1 MSQENVNTFGDDDWM
16 KQAEINLHAL
26 ANGAE
31 GEMEKLDKEGN
42 VHNLRYKLPPNLDAN
57 KFILKNRSKGKWAD
71 KTEITVTQTNIN
83 LTASFNEVNKL
94 MEDQKRKII
103 EERKQIEAN
112 DAIDAEFTV
121 VEGEA
126 AE

>member
-1 MSQENVNTFGDDDWM
+1 MSQENVNTFGDDDWT
-16 KQAEINLHAL
+16 KRAEQNLYEL

-42 VHNLRYKLPPNLDAN
+42 VHNLHYKLPPNMEAN

-71 KTEITVTQTNIN
+71 KTEITSTQINVN

-94 MEDQKRKII
+94 MEEQKRKII
-103 EERKQIEAN
+103 EEKKQIEAV
-112 DAIDAEFTV
+112 DVEYTV
-121 VEGEA
+121 VEDET

>member
-1 MSQENVNTFGDDDWM
+1 MSQKDVQAFGDDDWS
-16 KQAEINLHAL
+16 KQAERNLYEI

-31 GEMEKLDKEGN
+31 GEQEKLDKEGN

-71 KTEITVTQTNIN
+71 KTEITSTQINVN

-94 MEDQKRKII
+94 MEEQKRKII
-103 EERKQIEAN
+103 EERKQL
-112 DAIDAEFTV
+112 DAIDAEYAIM
-121 VEGEA
+121 EDEEA
-126 AE
+126 E

>member
-1 MSQENVNTFGDDDWM
+1 MSQENVNTFGDEDWT
-16 KQAEINLHAL
+16 KRAEQNLYEL

-42 VHNLRYKLPPNLDAN
+42 VHNLHYKLPPNMEAN

-71 KTEITVTQTNIN
+71 KTEITSTQINVN

-94 MEDQKRKII
+94 MEEQKRKII
-103 EERKQIEAN
+103 EKKKQIEAV
-112 DAIDAEFTV
+112 DVEFTV
-121 VEGEA
+121 VEDKK

>member
-1 MSQENVNTFGDDDWM
+1 MSQENINTFGDDDWS
-16 KQAEINLHAL
+16 KRAEKNLYEI

-31 GEMEKLDKEGN
+31 GEQEKLDKEGN

-71 KTEITVTQTNIN
+71 KTEITSTQINVN

-94 MEDQKRKII
+94 MEEQKRKII
-103 EERKQIEAN
+103 EERKQI
-112 DAIDAEFTV
+112 DVVDAEFTV
-121 VEGEA
+121 VEDKNPE
-126 AE
+126 

>member
-1 MSQENVNTFGDDDWM
+1 MSQLNANTFGDDDWT
-16 KQAEINLHAL
+16 KQAELNLLEL

-31 GEMEKLDKEGN
+31 GEQEKLDKEGN
-42 VHNLRYKLPPNLDAN
+42 VHNLHYKLPPNLDAN

-71 KTEITVTQTNIN
+71 KTEITSTQINVN

-94 MEDQKRKII
+94 MEEQKQKII
-103 EERKQIEAN
+103 EEKKLLEAV
-112 DAIDAEFTV
+112 DVEYTV
-121 VEGEA
+121 VEDKK

>member
-1 MSQENVNTFGDDDWM
+1 MLKNIDTFDDDDWT
-16 KQAEINLHAL
+16 KRAEQNLYEL

-31 GEMEKLDKEGN
+31 GEQEKLDKEGN
-42 VHNLRYKLPPNLDAN
+42 VHNLHYKLPPNMEAN

-71 KTEITVTQTNIN
+71 KTEITSTQINVN

-94 MEDQKRKII
+94 MEEQKRKII
-103 EERKQIEAN
+103 EEKQQIEAV
-112 DAIDAEFTV
+112 DVEYTV
-121 VEGEA
+121 VEDKT